1 VILCVV
7 VTNFFWSLRSRRKHE
22 GHKVD
27 LQVFIFFA
35 SDGKIFI
42 HNLAIINLSEF
53 FEPQQSHNF
62 AASLQEKPT

>member
-1 VILCVV
+1 VFVV
-7 VTNFFWSLRSRRKHE
+7 ANFFWSLRLRENK
-22 GHKVD
+22 KDTKFD